1 MSAEAERVVRV
12 HGPPAWHFKECV
24 ECHATEWATHNRPGQ
39 ILCPTC
45 HSKGANKQNR
55 KRKKVA
61 AEVRVVKAA
70 RHAPPPR
77 VVLAANDEH
86 PPELDAELSE
96 LIRWCIDMTRG
107 STQLSGV
114 DVINGGFVEL
124 KIPATHEVPDETAEN
139 WTNWGHILHH
149 RQGFDAWYAI
159 TGESNKKRLWRGK
172 PPTLAIKYIRELLA
186 RTAEALAIHFA
197 GTPYAHHDFTLIM
210 GDLTMQCGNTTGQVV
225 HCDVQHPETFCVTY
239 LKAGYATKVANYST
253 TEHMDRMRKH
263 TEDIGYSIQDIT
275 MQCGTTLSRLYGSY
289 LSCYQLT
296 EDDILERTEQVR
308 AEDDDDKDV
317 PSLFNPGTVSLVNG
331 GFAHAANGLSDAHPV
346 RAIIF
351 SVGSQL
357 GVESPYA
364 GYEQK
369 LIGEPDVFWAIAAR
383 TAVQR
388 NAWLAKAKATILRVV
403 KAQGAKY
410 YYSKGEATTH
420 LPTSSLPFSHS
431 FPRIP
436 TTTITCTATIG
447 ETGKNSP
454 IAKVALNIKVTQQ
467 EMLKRLRG
475 EERVLD
481 GRGMTTPSEVGFS
494 VLELERAVTV
504 ITDMVTYVSSPSA
517 PTPLK
522 ALQWRASHF
531 SEDIKELKGLIK
543 ETRAVL
549 LHISKTVAAA
559 PTQGR

>member
-1 MSAEAERVVRV
+1 MSAEAECVVRV
-12 HGPPAWHFKECV
+12 DAPSWVFKECK
-24 ECHATEWATHNRPGQ
+24 ECGATEWATHNRPGQ
-39 ILCPTC
+39 TRCPPC
-45 HSKGANKQNR
+45 HSKAANQANR
-55 KRKKVA
+55 KRKNVA
-61 AEVRVVKAA
+61 HEVRLVKAA

-77 VVLAANDEH
+77 VVLPANDEH
-86 PPELDAELSE
+86 PPELDAELHE

-124 KIPATHEVPDETAEN
+124 KIPATHEVPNKTAEN
-139 WTNWGHILHH
+139 WKNWRHILHH
-149 RQGFDAWYAI
+149 RQGFNAWYAI
-159 TGESNKKRLWRGK
+159 TGESNKQNLWRPK

-197 GTPYAHHDFTLIM
+197 GTPYAHHDFSLIM
-210 GDLTMQCGNTTGQVV
+210 GDLRKQCGNTTGQVV

-253 TEHMDRMRKH
+253 SEHMDRMRKH

-296 EDDILERTEQVR
+296 EADVLERTVQVR
-308 AEDDDDKDV
+308 AEDDDDNDV
-317 PSLFNPGTVSLVNG
+317 PSLLNPGTVSLVNG
-331 GFAHAANGLSDAHPV
+331 GFAHAASGLSDAHPV

-383 TAVQR
+383 TAEQR
-388 NAWLAKAKATILRVV
+388 KAWLAKAKATILRVV
-403 KAQGAKY
+403 ETQGAKY
-410 YYSKGEATTH
+410 YYSKGGATTH

-436 TTTITCTATIG
+436 TTTITCTAT
-447 ETGKNSP
+447 T
-454 IAKVALNIKVTQQ
+454 
-467 EMLKRLRG
+467 
-475 EERVLD
+475 
-481 GRGMTTPSEVGFS
+481 
-494 VLELERAVTV
+494 
-504 ITDMVTYVSSPSA
+504 
-517 PTPLK
+517 
-522 ALQWRASHF
+522 
-531 SEDIKELKGLIK
+531 
-543 ETRAVL
+543 
-549 LHISKTVAAA
+549 
-559 PTQGR
+559 